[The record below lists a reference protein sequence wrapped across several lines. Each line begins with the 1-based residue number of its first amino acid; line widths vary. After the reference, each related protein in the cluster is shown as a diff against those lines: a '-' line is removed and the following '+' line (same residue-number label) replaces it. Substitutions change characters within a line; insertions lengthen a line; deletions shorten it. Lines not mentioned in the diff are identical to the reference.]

1 MLSRRPRPPPSNWTR
16 LSRSDAS
23 STSPDTT
30 FVSRRSVPRDASS
43 SQRSTPARLPVVTE
57 PPGEGR
63 AGLRLLHLALG
74 IEEIHRGEGRTPWR
88 PRITNELDQRASR
101 GSATGPSQSA
111 TSRVPTSAVVPDENP
126 PPADARR
133 SARDNR
139 TRPIP
144 CGSPHRPPER
154 PPRESPIRQHYSA
167 GWHRPSGRAD
177 RDTRIGGT
185 ARAAVLTVAA
195 HAEVDGWGNPE
206 DLLKKSSLHRPG
218 CVVLDHR
225 LPLLSGLEVL
235 RIIRKTSSIPA
246 ILISAYADV
255 QTAVAAMEMGAS
267 TVFEKPVDDNAF
279 LNALERFCFE
289 DAQRTLKRQLCLAIQ
304 EEIAKLSEVER
315 STLEQMQLGL
325 SNKAIARK
333 LSRSV
338 KAIERHR
345 QNVVRKLGCI
355 SAMEALQK
363 VQACPLQ
370 SHSPLAC
377 IKEGC
382 PTGRYIN
389 VK

>member
-1 MLSRRPRPPPSNWTR
+1 M
-16 LSRSDAS
+16 
-23 STSPDTT
+23 
-30 FVSRRSVPRDASS
+30 
-43 SQRSTPARLPVVTE
+43 
-57 PPGEGR
+57 
-63 AGLRLLHLALG
+63 
-74 IEEIHRGEGRTPWR
+74 I
-88 PRITNELDQRASR
+88 
-101 GSATGPSQSA
+101 
-111 TSRVPTSAVVPDENP
+111 SRVYVIDDDDQFRNSLCAL
-126 PPADARR
+126 
-133 SARDNR
+133 
-139 TRPIP
+139 I
-144 CGSPHRPPER
+144 
-154 PPRESPIRQHYSA
+154 ESV
-167 GWHRPSGRAD
+167 G
-177 RDTRIGGT
+177 
-185 ARAAVLTVAA
+185 L
-195 HAEVDGWGNPE
+195 EVEGWGNPE

-218 CVVLDHR
+218 CIVLDHR
-225 LPLLSGLEVL
+225 LP

-289 DAQRTLKRQLCLAIQ
+289 DAQRTVKRQLCLAIQ
-304 EEIAKLSEVER
+304 DEIAKLSEVER

-333 LSRSV
+333 LSKSV

>member
-1 MLSRRPRPPPSNWTR
+1 M
-16 LSRSDAS
+16 
-23 STSPDTT
+23 
-30 FVSRRSVPRDASS
+30 
-43 SQRSTPARLPVVTE
+43 
-57 PPGEGR
+57 
-63 AGLRLLHLALG
+63 
-74 IEEIHRGEGRTPWR
+74 
-88 PRITNELDQRASR
+88 
-101 GSATGPSQSA
+101 
-111 TSRVPTSAVVPDENP
+111 TSRVYVIDDDDQFRNSLCAL
-126 PPADARR
+126 
-133 SARDNR
+133 
-139 TRPIP
+139 I
-144 CGSPHRPPER
+144 
-154 PPRESPIRQHYSA
+154 ESVGLQ
-167 GWHRPSGRAD
+167 
-177 RDTRIGGT
+177 
-185 ARAAVLTVAA
+185 
-195 HAEVDGWGNPE
+195 VDGWGNPE

-218 CVVLDHR
+218 CVVLD
-225 LPLLSGLEVL
+225 
-235 RIIRKTSSIPA
+235 
-246 ILISAYADV
+246 

-289 DAQRTLKRQLCLAIQ
+289 DAQRTVKRQLCLAIQ

-325 SNKAIARK
+325 SNKGIARK
-333 LSRSV
+333 LSKSV

-355 SAMEALQK
+355 SATEALQK

>member
-1 MLSRRPRPPPSNWTR
+1 M
-16 LSRSDAS
+16 
-23 STSPDTT
+23 
-30 FVSRRSVPRDASS
+30 
-43 SQRSTPARLPVVTE
+43 
-57 PPGEGR
+57 
-63 AGLRLLHLALG
+63 
-74 IEEIHRGEGRTPWR
+74 I
-88 PRITNELDQRASR
+88 
-101 GSATGPSQSA
+101 
-111 TSRVPTSAVVPDENP
+111 SRVYVIDDDDQFRNSLCAL
-126 PPADARR
+126 
-133 SARDNR
+133 
-139 TRPIP
+139 I
-144 CGSPHRPPER
+144 
-154 PPRESPIRQHYSA
+154 ESV
-167 GWHRPSGRAD
+167 G
-177 RDTRIGGT
+177 
-185 ARAAVLTVAA
+185 L
-195 HAEVDGWGNPE
+195 EVEGWGNPE

-218 CVVLDHR
+218 CIVLDHR
-225 LPLLSGLEVL
+225 LP

-279 LNALERFCFE
+279 LNALECFCFE
-289 DAQRTLKRQLCLAIQ
+289 DAQRTVKRQLCLAIQ

-333 LSRSV
+333 LSKSV

>member
-1 MLSRRPRPPPSNWTR
+1 M
-16 LSRSDAS
+16 
-23 STSPDTT
+23 
-30 FVSRRSVPRDASS
+30 
-43 SQRSTPARLPVVTE
+43 
-57 PPGEGR
+57 
-63 AGLRLLHLALG
+63 
-74 IEEIHRGEGRTPWR
+74 I
-88 PRITNELDQRASR
+88 
-101 GSATGPSQSA
+101 
-111 TSRVPTSAVVPDENP
+111 SRVYVIDDDDQFRNSLCAL
-126 PPADARR
+126 
-133 SARDNR
+133 
-139 TRPIP
+139 I
-144 CGSPHRPPER
+144 
-154 PPRESPIRQHYSA
+154 ESV
-167 GWHRPSGRAD
+167 D
-177 RDTRIGGT
+177 
-185 ARAAVLTVAA
+185 L
-195 HAEVDGWGNPE
+195 EVEGWGNPE

-333 LSRSV
+333 LSKSV

-345 QNVVRKLGCI
+345 QNVVRKLGLHFRHG
-355 SAMEALQK
+355 SVA
-363 VQACPLQ
+363 
-370 SHSPLAC
+370 
-377 IKEGC
+377 EGTGLPAAEPQ
-382 PTGRYIN
+382 PTRLHQGGLPDRPVYQREIADL
-389 VK
+389 VATIRRRPAHA

>member
-1 MLSRRPRPPPSNWTR
+1 M
-16 LSRSDAS
+16 
-23 STSPDTT
+23 
-30 FVSRRSVPRDASS
+30 
-43 SQRSTPARLPVVTE
+43 
-57 PPGEGR
+57 
-63 AGLRLLHLALG
+63 
-74 IEEIHRGEGRTPWR
+74 I
-88 PRITNELDQRASR
+88 
-101 GSATGPSQSA
+101 
-111 TSRVPTSAVVPDENP
+111 SRVYVIDDDDQFRNSLGAL
-126 PPADARR
+126 
-133 SARDNR
+133 
-139 TRPIP
+139 I
-144 CGSPHRPPER
+144 
-154 PPRESPIRQHYSA
+154 ESV
-167 GWHRPSGRAD
+167 G
-177 RDTRIGGT
+177 
-185 ARAAVLTVAA
+185 L
-195 HAEVDGWGNPE
+195 EVDGWGNPE

-289 DAQRTLKRQLCLAIQ
+289 DAQRTVKRQLCLAIQ

-333 LSRSV
+333 LSKSV